1 MLRRHATAVTCVKV
15 EHINV
20 RIKAFRSLIFV
31 VFTNYSLPYIGS
43 MTEEQKYIVERK
55 FPKFEVR
62 RYEACVF
69 ADVTISGNF
78 ESAGNK
84 GFGPLIGYISGNNKP
99 NSKIAMTAP
108 VVQEPVSKIAMTSPV
123 LQQSSGQENIISFVM
138 PAGMTLDAL
147 PIPSSSR
154 VSLREVPEQLMA
166 VSRFSGRWTHALYMK
181 HVTELENNL
190 SKAELTPNGSP
201 RFARF
206 DPPWTPWF
214 MRRNEIQIPIA
225 IATQ

>member
-1 MLRRHATAVTCVKV
+1 
-15 EHINV
+15 
-20 RIKAFRSLIFV
+20 
-31 VFTNYSLPYIGS
+31 
-43 MTEEQKYIVERK
+43 MTEEQKYTVERK

-69 ADVTISGNF
+69 ADVTVTGDF
-78 ESAGNK
+78 ESAGNV
-84 GFGPLIGYISGNNKP
+84 GFRPLISYISGNNKP

-108 VVQEPVSKIAMTSPV
+108 VVQESVFKIDMTSPV
-123 LQQSSGQENIISFVM
+123 VQQNSGQENIISFVM

-147 PIPSSSR
+147 PIPTNSK

-166 VSRFSGRWTHALYMK
+166 VSRFSGRWTVATYLK
-181 HVTELENNL
+181 HVAELE
-190 SKAELTPNGSP
+190 SSIAESGFTPNGSP

-225 IATQ
+225 IPTQ

>member
-1 MLRRHATAVTCVKV
+1 MLYGV
-15 EHINV
+15 N
-20 RIKAFRSLIFV
+20 
-31 VFTNYSLPYIGS
+31 
-43 MTEEQKYIVERK
+43 MTEEQKYTVEQK

-69 ADVTISGNF
+69 ADVTVTGDF
-78 ESAGNK
+78 ESAGSV
-84 GFGPLIGYISGNNKP
+84 GFRPLIGYISGNNKP

-108 VVQEPVSKIAMTSPV
+108 VVQEPVFKIDMTSPV
-123 LQQSSGQENIISFVM
+123 LQQSSGLENIISFVM

-147 PIPSSSR
+147 PIPTNSK
-154 VSLREVPEQLMA
+154 VSLREVPEQLLA
-166 VSRFSGRWTHALYMK
+166 VSRFSGRWTVATYLK
-181 HVTELENNL
+181 HVTELE
-190 SKAELTPNGSP
+190 SSIAQSGFTSNGSP

-225 IATQ
+225 IPNQ

>member
-1 MLRRHATAVTCVKV
+1 
-15 EHINV
+15 
-20 RIKAFRSLIFV
+20 
-31 VFTNYSLPYIGS
+31 

-123 LQQSSGQENIISFVM
+123 LQQSSDQENVISFVM
-138 PAGMTLDAL
+138 PAGMTLDTL
-147 PIPSSSR
+147 PIPSNSN

-166 VSRFSGRWTHALYMK
+166 VSRFSGRWTQAAYIK
-181 HVTELENNL
+181 YAFELESNL
-190 SKAELTPNGSP
+190 KEAGFTPNGSP

-225 IATQ
+225 MPAQ

>member
-1 MLRRHATAVTCVKV
+1 
-15 EHINV
+15 
-20 RIKAFRSLIFV
+20 
-31 VFTNYSLPYIGS
+31 
-43 MTEEQKYIVERK
+43 MTEEQKYTVERK

-69 ADVTISGNF
+69 ADVTVTGDF
-78 ESAGNK
+78 ESAGSA
-84 GFGPLIGYISGNNKP
+84 GFRPLIGYISGNNQP

-123 LQQSSGQENIISFVM
+123 LQQSTGQESIISFVM
-138 PAGMTLDAL
+138 PAGMRLDTL
-147 PIPSSSR
+147 PIPTNSK
-154 VSLREVPEQLMA
+154 VSLREVPEQLVA
-166 VSRFSGRWTHALYMK
+166 VSRFSGRWTVATYIK
-181 HVTELENNL
+181 HVTELE
-190 SKAELTPNGSP
+190 SDIAESGFTANGSP

-225 IATQ
+225 IPTQ

>member
-1 MLRRHATAVTCVKV
+1 
-15 EHINV
+15 
-20 RIKAFRSLIFV
+20 
-31 VFTNYSLPYIGS
+31 
-43 MTEEQKYIVERK
+43 MTEEQKYKVERK

-69 ADVTISGNF
+69 ADVTVSGDF
-78 ESAGNK
+78 ESAGSV
-84 GFGPLIGYISGNNKP
+84 GFRPLIGYISGNNKP

-123 LQQSSGQENIISFVM
+123 LQQTSGQENIVSFVM

-147 PIPSSSR
+147 PIPSSSK

-166 VSRFSGRWTHALYMK
+166 VSRFSGRWTHTIYMR
-181 HVTELENNL
+181 HVAELE
-190 SKAELTPNGSP
+190 SRITESGFTSNGSP

-225 IATQ
+225 MPSQ

>member
-1 MLRRHATAVTCVKV
+1 
-15 EHINV
+15 
-20 RIKAFRSLIFV
+20 
-31 VFTNYSLPYIGS
+31 
-43 MTEEQKYIVERK
+43 MTEEQKYTVERK

-69 ADVTISGNF
+69 ADVTVTGDF

-84 GFGPLIGYISGNNKP
+84 GFGPLIGYISGNNKT

-123 LQQSSGQENIISFVM
+123 LQQSSDQENIISFVM
-138 PAGMTLDAL
+138 PAGITLDAL
-147 PIPSSSR
+147 PIPSSSK

-166 VSRFSGRWTHALYMK
+166 VSRFSGRWTVATYLK
-181 HVTELENNL
+181 HV
-190 SKAELTPNGSP
+190 AELDSNIAVSGFKPNGSP

-225 IATQ
+225 IPTQ

>member
-1 MLRRHATAVTCVKV
+1 
-15 EHINV
+15 
-20 RIKAFRSLIFV
+20 
-31 VFTNYSLPYIGS
+31 

-99 NSKIAMTAP
+99 NSKIEMTAP

-123 LQQSSGQENIISFVM
+123 IQEASKDSQIVSFVM
-138 PAGMTLDAL
+138 PAGMTIADMPL
-147 PIPSSSR
+147 PTNSK
-154 VSLREVPEQLMA
+154 VSLRQMPEQLVA
-166 VSRFSGRWTHALYMK
+166 ASKFTGRWTESAYDRQLVQLK
-181 HVTELENNL
+181 QQL
-190 SKAELTPNGSP
+190 SVNGISEIGPP

-214 MRRNEIQIPIA
+214 LRRNEIQIPIA
-225 IATQ
+225 TPTQ

>member
-1 MLRRHATAVTCVKV
+1 
-15 EHINV
+15 
-20 RIKAFRSLIFV
+20 
-31 VFTNYSLPYIGS
+31 
-43 MTEEQKYIVERK
+43 MTEEQKYTVERK

-62 RYEACVF
+62 RYGACVF
-69 ADVTISGNF
+69 ADVTVTGDF
-78 ESAGNK
+78 ESAGSA
-84 GFGPLIGYISGNNKP
+84 GFRPLISYISGNNKP

-108 VVQEPVSKIAMTSPV
+108 VVQQPVSKIAMTSPV

-147 PIPSSSR
+147 PIPSSSN
-154 VSLREVPEQLMA
+154 VSLREVPEQLVA
-166 VSRFSGRWTHALYMK
+166 VTRFSGRWTMAIYMK
-181 HVTELENNL
+181 LVDELEN
-190 SKAELTPNGSP
+190 SIAEAGFTPNGSP

-225 IATQ
+225 IPTQ

>member
-1 MLRRHATAVTCVKV
+1 
-15 EHINV
+15 
-20 RIKAFRSLIFV
+20 
-31 VFTNYSLPYIGS
+31 
-43 MTEEQKYIVERK
+43 MTEEQKYTVERK

-69 ADVTISGNF
+69 ADVTVSGDF
-78 ESAGNK
+78 ESAGSA
-84 GFGPLIGYISGNNKP
+84 GFRPLIGYISGNNKP

-123 LQQSSGQENIISFVM
+123 MQQNAGQDNIISFVM
-138 PAGMTLDAL
+138 PAGMTLDSL
-147 PIPSSSR
+147 PIPSSSK
-154 VSLREVPEQLMA
+154 VSLREVPEQSVA
-166 VSRFSGRWTHALYMK
+166 VSRFSGRWTHAVYIR
-181 HVTELENNL
+181 HVAELE
-190 SKAELTPNGSP
+190 SRITESGFTSNGSP

-225 IATQ
+225 MPTQ

>member
-1 MLRRHATAVTCVKV
+1 
-15 EHINV
+15 
-20 RIKAFRSLIFV
+20 
-31 VFTNYSLPYIGS
+31 
-43 MTEEQKYIVERK
+43 
-55 FPKFEVR
+55 
-62 RYEACVF
+62 
-69 ADVTISGNF
+69 
-78 ESAGNK
+78 
-84 GFGPLIGYISGNNKP
+84 
-99 NSKIAMTAP
+99 MTAP

-166 VSRFSGRWTHALYMK
+166 VSHFSGRWTHASYVK

-190 SKAELTPNGSP
+190 SEAGLTPNGSP

>member
-1 MLRRHATAVTCVKV
+1 
-15 EHINV
+15 
-20 RIKAFRSLIFV
+20 
-31 VFTNYSLPYIGS
+31 
-43 MTEEQKYIVERK
+43 MTEEQRYTVERK

-69 ADVTISGNF
+69 ADVTVNGDF
-78 ESAGNK
+78 ESAGSA
-84 GFGPLIGYISGNNKP
+84 GFRPLIGYISGNNKP

-123 LQQSSGQENIISFVM
+123 VQQNAGQDNIISFVM
-138 PAGMTLDAL
+138 PAGMTLDSL
-147 PIPSSSR
+147 PIPSSSK

-166 VSRFSGRWTHALYMK
+166 VSRFSGRWTLAIYMK
-181 HVTELENNL
+181 QVAELE
-190 SKAELTPNGSP
+190 SSIAEAGFKPNGSP

-214 MRRNEIQIPIA
+214 MRRNEIQIPIETP
-225 IATQ
+225 TQ

>member
-1 MLRRHATAVTCVKV
+1 MLYGV
-15 EHINV
+15 N
-20 RIKAFRSLIFV
+20 
-31 VFTNYSLPYIGS
+31 
-43 MTEEQKYIVERK
+43 MTEEQKYTVEQK

-69 ADVTISGNF
+69 ADVTVTGDF
-78 ESAGNK
+78 ESAGNV
-84 GFGPLIGYISGNNKP
+84 GFRPLIGYISGNNKP
-99 NSKIAMTAP
+99 NSKIAMMAP

-123 LQQSSGQENIISFVM
+123 VQQNSGQENIISFVM

-147 PIPSSSR
+147 PIPTNSK

-166 VSRFSGRWTHALYMK
+166 VSRFSGRWTVATYLK
-181 HVTELENNL
+181 HVAELEN
-190 SKAELTPNGSP
+190 SIAQSGLTSNGSP

-225 IATQ
+225 IPNQ

>member
-1 MLRRHATAVTCVKV
+1 
-15 EHINV
+15 
-20 RIKAFRSLIFV
+20 
-31 VFTNYSLPYIGS
+31 

-62 RYEACVF
+62 RYEACVL
-69 ADVTISGNF
+69 ADVTITGNF

-99 NSKIAMTAP
+99 NSKIEMTAP

-123 LQQSSGQENIISFVM
+123 VQQSSGQENIISFVM

-147 PIPSSSR
+147 PIPSSSK

-166 VSRFSGRWTHALYMK
+166 VSRFSGRWTYATYLNHLA
-181 HVTELENNL
+181 ELETSISEAGFKL
-190 SKAELTPNGSP
+190 NGSP

-225 IATQ
+225 TPTQ